1 MENHKTKRR
10 TNCNDVQQDRQK
22 EHKSQGRCKSDRKT
36 VKEKRKNTM
45 TISKATVATLQKICK
60 NKNIT
65 KNKSKR
71 QNNNPT
77 KLVINIMKMA
87 TQASRGQKKKS
98 RAIKIENHKTKR
110 RTD

>member
-1 MENHKTKRR
+1 M
-10 TNCNDVQQDRQK
+10 
-22 EHKSQGRCKSDRKT
+22 
-36 VKEKRKNTM
+36 M
-45 TISKATVATLQKICK
+45 TISSKATVATLQKICN

-65 KNKSKR
+65 KNKLTR

-87 TQASRGQKKKS
+87 TQARRGQKKKS

-110 RTD
+110 RTSCNHSRTDRKSVNRRAIARAIGKR